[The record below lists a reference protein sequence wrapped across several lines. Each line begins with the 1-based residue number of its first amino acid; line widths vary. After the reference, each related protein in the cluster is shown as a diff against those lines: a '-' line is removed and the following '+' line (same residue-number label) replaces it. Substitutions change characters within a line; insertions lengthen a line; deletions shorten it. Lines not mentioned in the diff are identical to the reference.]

1 MVTAKNLEKAL
12 NGSASEKR
20 KKTNEWFF
28 KTGKGQY
35 GEGDIFIGVAMPDI
49 RKAIKPFMDL
59 PFGEIGLLLDS
70 PLHEVRMSGVLIL
83 TENAKKAVKKEDKS
97 QLEQISNFYLKNRK
111 SVNNWDLID
120 VSVHYILGNAII
132 NNIYD
137 LDLLDELSSSASLWD
152 RRMSMVAT
160 WAFIRNSDV
169 FPTIALAKKLLG
181 DKEDLMHKAIG
192 WMLRE
197 SWKREPEIIEDFLLE
212 HYNQLPR
219 TTLRYAIERME
230 ESKRKDFL
238 NMKIKKER

>member
-59 PFGEIGLLLDS
+59 PFGEIGVLLDS

-83 TENAKKAVKKEDKS
+83 TENAKKAVKKDNKS
-97 QLEQISNFYLKNRK
+97 QLKQISNFYLKNRK
-111 SVNNWDLID
+111 GVNNWDLID
-120 VSVHYILGNAII
+120 VSVHHILGNAII

-137 LDLLDELSSSASLWD
+137 LDLLDTLSSSASLWD

-160 WAFIRNSDV
+160 WTFIRNSDV